1 MFVHLQGEIFH
12 CGDDHLVVELN
23 GLGVKVFVPQ
33 ALARQHQPGERIFL
47 YTHFI
52 VREDAWLLYGFE
64 SEVER
69 EYFLMLLGVNGVGP
83 RVAMQVVSTLSIDM
97 LRNAV
102 LSDQADI
109 IGRVPGVGKK
119 TAQKIILYLQD
130 KVGSADVLAG
140 VNITSAD
147 SEVLDALTA
156 LGYSVVE
163 AQTAIQSIPRGAA
176 NDVEERLRLALQ
188 FFNQ

>member
-1 MFVHLQGEIFH
+1 
-12 CGDDHLVVELN
+12 
-23 GLGVKVFVPQ
+23 
-33 ALARQHQPGERIFL
+33 
-47 YTHFI
+47 
-52 VREDAWLLYGFE
+52 
-64 SEVER
+64 
-69 EYFLMLLGVNGVGP
+69 
-83 RVAMQVVSTLSIDM
+83 
-97 LRNAV
+97 
-102 LSDQADI
+102 
-109 IGRVPGVGKK
+109 VGKK

-130 KVGSADVLAG
+130 KVGGADVLAG

-176 NDVEERLRLALQ
+176 NDVEERLRFALQ